1 VGPHVHAWGQSHH
14 MAFQLVTAQARQAVH
29 KLRCAASPH
38 PSAAPAS
45 TPPLQGLL
53 EWLHSFRTLFQQPCS
68 VHVFLLSLYAPSLLA
83 CTKQS
88 LPPPALQA
96 LLLSP
101 TVCLVLSVLTGVL
114 PHPHFLSFP
123 HRLPNLLIP
132 RTHHS
137 ACHRIIALHHP
148 SRHLLPP
155 VIRPLPAPA
164 SAAPAAPASADT
176 ASGGAAASHASPAAA
191 ADAGADSG
199 AVQRGDLLVERAGMG
214 SEEPVGVVAWHLG
227 CVIPCVLSLSQ
238 LGSLPDLSTIPSPQL
253 PANPIIM
260 PALTQPAHAPDMISS
275 PCPFQI
281 GPLGAGGGVE
291 QSPHSSPS
299 PSPAAAPASPGAASS
314 PPACSSPTTSA
325 AASAASPATPSGASA
340 ASAPSASSAASAACT
355 TSAGAA
361 SSACPSGTVSAAW
374 AASSAARPASSVS
387 AAAEAAAAAAASTAA
402 ATKPSAYGSLSLCPS
417 SSTTAT
423 AAPCSISGSVSPCP
437 PLLSSLASPPIP
449 SFPPS
454 SASPRSSAPPPPSPA
469 RPLATVSASSR
480 CICPSSA
487 PSSSCCACLFNPSFH
502 SFTYCVR
509 LLDCATTIGP
519 RLFPVPRHHLTRGRP
534 LTLSWSTTAAVSRLP
549 RPTRAAHRDLVP
561 HHGLL
566 LRRRH
571 LRAAHGLAQP
581 RVSVPRRVRLRPRQL
596 PPPLPPLPGGSNRTV
611 PNGVSA
617 RVHRAHA
624 ARRVRCANL
633 RAVPPSRGCAGG
645 EGSGGLES
653 DARVNHHLRPHGG
666 WSQHG
671 GRAGSAGIVLRH
683 GHGDGV
689 LHPRATAAPGH
700 PRIPVLPPPL
710 VPPARSEA
718 RRRAHR
724 RTRRLLAMSGAQ
736 SARRA
741 LGGEDGGV
749 GDGERVVRHAVAPHG
764 GTHGRRRE
772 AQRPRGR
779 VQRAD
784 DARLAAILELRL
796 PRSAQRRL
804 ALHPAGHGSA
814 RREEAVDLG
823 VGGLEE
829 EGDDVHLGD
838 GDAAAR
844 QRHALLE
851 TLDQREQRGRQPHHR
866 LLAVRALVVVALP
879 PHGRGQNA
887 GVGAHGGVG
896 IHSDAHVLR
905 WVHLM
910 R

>member
-14 MAFQLVTAQARQAVH
+14 MAFQLVTAQARQVVH

-38 PSAAPAS
+38 PSTAPAS

-53 EWLHSFRTLFQQPCS
+53 EWLHSFRTLFQQPC
-68 VHVFLLSLYAPSLLA
+68 
-83 CTKQS
+83 
-88 LPPPALQA
+88 
-96 LLLSP
+96 
-101 TVCLVLSVLTGVL
+101 
-114 PHPHFLSFP
+114 
-123 HRLPNLLIP
+123 
-132 RTHHS
+132 S

-227 CVIPCVLSLSQ
+227 SEPSLVTFTFSCCCTRFTRCRFLASCLLFPHHFSSSIGRFPCHTFRS
-238 LGSLPDLSTIPSPQL
+238 LGSLSTLCILGSLCSLCGLCGLYNLCRSSIFRVPLRHSVSSMGSIVGSR
-253 PANPIIM
+253 ASIIS
-260 PALTQPAHAPDMISS
+260 ISS
-275 PCPFQI
+275 SRGHSSRRSLNSSSDKVVSI
-281 GPLGAGGGVE
+281 WLALPLPVFLNHR
-291 QSPHSSPS
+291 HSSPMFHLRVRLPM
-299 PSPAAAPASPGAASS
+299 PSPLILARITSHPFI
-314 PPACSSPTTSA
+314 PPVLCLATLTSA
-325 AASAASPATPSGASA
+325 TPTFTCQAIRHSLCLVVQHVPAI
-340 ASAPSASSAASAACT
+340 
-355 TSAGAA
+355 
-361 SSACPSGTVSAAW
+361 
-374 AASSAARPASSVS
+374 
-387 AAAEAAAAAAASTAA
+387 
-402 ATKPSAYGSLSLCPS
+402 LSLLLLLCLPLVRLLLFFPHFHLLHLPLRPNHSLPS
-417 SSTTAT
+417 
-423 AAPCSISGSVSPCP
+423 
-437 PLLSSLASPPIP
+437 
-449 SFPPS
+449 
-454 SASPRSSAPPPPSPA
+454 
-469 RPLATVSASSR
+469 
-480 CICPSSA
+480 
-487 PSSSCCACLFNPSFH
+487 NPSFH

-581 RVSVPRRVRLRPRQL
+581 RVSVTRRVWLRPRQL
-596 PPPLPPLPGGSNRTV
+596 PPPLPPLPGGGNRTV

-633 RAVPPSRGCAGG
+633 RAVPPSCGRAGG

-666 WSQHG
+666 WGQHG
-671 GRAGSAGIVLRH
+671 GRAGSAGVVLRH

-724 RTRRLLAMSGAQ
+724 RTRRLPAMSGAQ

-879 PHGRGQNA
+879 PHGR
-887 GVGAHGGVG
+887 
-896 IHSDAHVLR
+896 
-905 WVHLM
+905 
-910 R
+910 